1 MALTQPAADFLHSLQ
16 GFLPSSLALA
26 SETVSSCDVAPP
38 GLPRG
43 SPVPTDTRGSAA
55 GLVDGCWSLCIKV
68 DHDFLRGSGRQ
79 LPEAFAVHL
88 GLEPLGSGRV
98 RTPVGSTLLRWGQS
112 PNIGSLRLFGEQ
124 LDVEQGDLFFLRRNS
139 PSSVDAVVVRQ
150 ADLPTDPD
158 LRLRALVGSPGATG
172 ELEQVLSDALGLRGT
187 VNHDFT
193 EEREALLERGES
205 DLADLLDQIM

>member
-1 MALTQPAADFLHSLQ
+1 MAGTHPAFLLEDGVVRLRPADQRYVPKTSLTA
-16 GFLPSSLALA
+16 
-26 SETVSSCDVAPP
+26 
-38 GLPRG
+38 
-43 SPVPTDTRGSAA
+43 TRGCFV
-55 GLVDGCWSLCIKV
+55 VDGCWSLCIRV

-88 GLEPLGSGRV
+88 GLEPLGSGKV

-112 PNIGSLRLFGEQ
+112 PNVGSLRLLGEH
-124 LDVEQGDLFFLRRNS
+124 LDVELGDLVFLRRNS

-150 ADLPTDPD
+150 ADLPEDPD
-158 LRLRALVGSPGATG
+158 LRLRALVGSPGAGG

-193 EEREALLERGES
+193 EERDALLERGES
-205 DLADLLDQIM
+205 DLVELLDQVMKGD